1 MRMVGMVVH
10 HGQRGHHARM
20 VRVVSGRM
28 AACSCSAT
36 AVMGVVV
43 MRVGMVRV
51 VVHHA
56 GMMLEGMMAVRRR
69 RSSVMAVDG
78 MAAVGMAVGMGSR
91 SSGGAEAVRGHAAGG
106 VVVVHGGLVWQMDE
120 SR

>member
-1 MRMVGMVVH
+1 
-10 HGQRGHHARM
+10 M

-106 VVVVHGGLVWQMDE
+106 VVVVHGGMRGGVWSGRWM
-120 SR
+120 RA